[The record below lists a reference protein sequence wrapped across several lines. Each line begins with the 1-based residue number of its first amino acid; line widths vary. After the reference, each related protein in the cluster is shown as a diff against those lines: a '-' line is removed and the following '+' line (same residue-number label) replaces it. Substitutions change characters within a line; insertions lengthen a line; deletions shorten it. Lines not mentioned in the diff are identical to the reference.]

1 MKKLFASSIKI
12 VLSYLKFCHQYAIQ
26 ITSICNKSFFSF
38 LKKLS
43 LKTKEIIG
51 IDFLITVLIKM
62 RLLIFLVLSQYG
74 LACKCR
80 IISEIYNW
88 MQILHFL
95 VFLALH
101 FHNVKIQLQL
111 IVYLILLRQVRWFV
125 TWWIESSII
134 NSENREH
141 HQGNKQSRKT
151 KDGSRWNIEPFQN

>member
-1 MKKLFASSIKI
+1 M
-12 VLSYLKFCHQYAIQ
+12 LSYLKFCHQYTIQ

-38 LKKLS
+38 LKKPS
-43 LKTKEIIG
+43 LKTKEIIS

-80 IISEIYNW
+80 IISQIYNW
-88 MQILHFL
+88 MQTLHFL
-95 VFLALH
+95 IFLALH

-134 NSENREH
+134 NSESREH